1 MEQINQYSEVK
12 QGDMILIKFMDKKHI
27 FNSSVILK
35 FGVLRDDYDNK
46 RSLSGCISKMI
57 TIYKISGNIS
67 EVEIPRC
74 FCWYKESFMLL
85 GGKEGNNYVEEN
97 HIDIFKLN
105 KQEELEIKSYINK
118 MKIVN
123 TLEQ

>member
-67 EVEIPRC
+67 EVETPRV

-85 GGKEGNNYVEEN
+85 GGEEGNNYVEEN
-97 HIDIFKLN
+97 NIDIFKLN